1 MYRHMCRMAGRHY
14 DILARTTLA
23 IVVALTLGACA
34 SVAPMQEVR
43 PEPAFIEAAVEPAEE
58 VEIGTTDGRQL
69 SFVVSK
75 VEAGTVY
82 GTGGEEV
89 PFADIDSISIRSWS
103 EPTHPCGAGE
113 PVGCSI
119 PEVISVVS
127 SFHEEYKHEFHSA
140 CVEHDYCYRHGLA
153 TYGLNQ
159 AYCDNRFYSDMME
172 LCGSAGGG
180 ILGIADLDQLAE
192 KAKCRLAAD
201 QFYEAVRAHG
211 HKAFRTSNSTYC
223 EFDGADGPR

>member
-1 MYRHMCRMAGRHY
+1 METVDRRMALRHR
-14 DILARTTLA
+14 DRWARLGLA
-23 IVVALTLGACA
+23 VVTVLVVGACA
-34 SVAPMQEVR
+34 SVTPMKEVR
-43 PEPAFIEAAVEPAEE
+43 PEPAFIEAAVEPDHE

-69 SFVVSK
+69 SFVVAK
-75 VEAGTVY
+75 VESGKVH
-82 GTGGEEV
+82 GTGGEVV
-89 PFADIDSISIRSWS
+89 PFSDIDSISIRSWS

-159 AYCDNRFYSDMME
+159 AYCDDRFYGDMME
-172 LCGSAGGG
+172 QCGSGGG
-180 ILGIADLDQLAE
+180 ILGISDLNELAE
-192 KAKCRLAAD
+192 QAKCRLAAD
-201 QFYEAVRAHG
+201 HFYEAVRAHG
-211 HKAFRTSNSTYC
+211 YKAFRTSNSTYC

>member
-1 MYRHMCRMAGRHY
+1 MASGCINTWTRQA
-14 DILARTTLA
+14 LAL
-23 IVVALTLGACA
+23 VAVSVIGACA

-43 PEPAFIEAAVEPAEE
+43 PEPAFIEAAVEPDNE
-58 VEIGTTDGRQL
+58 VEIGTTDGREL
-69 SFVVSK
+69 SFVVAK
-75 VEAGTVY
+75 VESGKVF

-89 PFADIDSISIRSWS
+89 AFADIDSISIRSWS

-119 PEVISVVS
+119 PEVITAVS
-127 SFHEEYKHEFHSA
+127 SYHEVYKDYFHSA

-159 AYCDNRFYSDMME
+159 GYCDNRFYSDMME

-180 ILGIADLDQLAE
+180 ILGITDLDGLAE

-201 QFYEAVRAHG
+201 QFYAAVHAHG
-211 HKAFRTSNSTYC
+211 YKAFRTTNSTYC
-223 EFDGADGPR
+223 EFDGTDGPR